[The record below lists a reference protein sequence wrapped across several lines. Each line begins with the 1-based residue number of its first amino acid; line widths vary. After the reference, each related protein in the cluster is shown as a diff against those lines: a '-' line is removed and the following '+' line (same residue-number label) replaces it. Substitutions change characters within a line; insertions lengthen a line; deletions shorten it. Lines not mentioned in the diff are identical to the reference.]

1 MAKSKKTKK
10 QNAFGIIKKEPITE
24 LKSFDQTISTHDQL
38 QENSLY
44 GLDELS
50 KKLYYEHKDN
60 QELLTTVIKSKAAD
74 LGALTGNGVLEILEN
89 GSFLRS
95 AKNSYLHHQDDPF
108 VNSHKRKLFKLRT
121 GDQISCTLAPDRE
134 HEGHPVLLRIETI
147 NDKTLDEL
155 DDELDESNESR
166 ERVNFYDLEPV
177 YPNEQLVL
185 EHDPQEYSTRIIDLI
200 SPIGKGQR
208 GLVVAPPYSGKTTIL
223 TNMARGI
230 EKNYP
235 EMLIIFLLID
245 ERPEEVTKIKRSTSA
260 EIISSTFDEDPDR
273 HLQVADM
280 TIEKAKR
287 YVESGKDVIIFLD
300 SITRYV
306 RARNIASPN
315 SGKLLSGGI
324 DSKTLLK
331 PRKFFGAARNF
342 DEKGSLTII
351 ASALIETGSRGDE
364 YIYEELKGTANM
376 EVHLSQELLEQRIF
390 PSIDINK
397 SKTREEEL
405 LLDTLT
411 VTKMRKLRRTLNQN
425 NQHIDN
431 TTSQMLGLL
440 KQYNRNVDY
449 INNITEDHS

>member
-74 LGALTGNGVLEILEN
+74 LGALTGNGVLEILES

-235 EMLIIFLLID
+235 EMLIIFLLIG
-245 ERPEEVTKIKRSTSA
+245 ERPEEVTKIKRSTNA
-260 EIISSTFDEDPDR
+260 EIISSCLLYT
-273 HLQVADM
+273 
-280 TIEKAKR
+280 
-287 YVESGKDVIIFLD
+287 
-300 SITRYV
+300 
-306 RARNIASPN
+306 SP
-315 SGKLLSGGI
+315 S
-324 DSKTLLK
+324 
-331 PRKFFGAARNF
+331 PR
-342 DEKGSLTII
+342 D
-351 ASALIETGSRGDE
+351 
-364 YIYEELKGTANM
+364 
-376 EVHLSQELLEQRIF
+376 
-390 PSIDINK
+390 
-397 SKTREEEL
+397 
-405 LLDTLT
+405 
-411 VTKMRKLRRTLNQN
+411 
-425 NQHIDN
+425 
-431 TTSQMLGLL
+431 
-440 KQYNRNVDY
+440 
-449 INNITEDHS
+449 

>member
-74 LGALTGNGVLEILEN
+74 LGALTGNGVLEILES

-245 ERPEEVTKIKRSTSA
+245 GWPEEVTKIKRSTNA
-260 EIISSTFDEDPDR
+260 EMISSTFDED
-273 HLQVADM
+273 
-280 TIEKAKR
+280 
-287 YVESGKDVIIFLD
+287 
-300 SITRYV
+300 
-306 RARNIASPN
+306 ASQT
-315 SGKLLSGGI
+315 LS
-324 DSKTLLK
+324 
-331 PRKFFGAARNF
+331 
-342 DEKGSLTII
+342 
-351 ASALIETGSRGDE
+351 LI
-364 YIYEELKGTANM
+364 
-376 EVHLSQELLEQRIF
+376 
-390 PSIDINK
+390 
-397 SKTREEEL
+397 
-405 LLDTLT
+405 
-411 VTKMRKLRRTLNQN
+411 
-425 NQHIDN
+425 HI
-431 TTSQMLGLL
+431 
-440 KQYNRNVDY
+440 
-449 INNITEDHS
+449 